1 MLLRRHEVSRASQFY
16 NTGSLNIPGNTVRG
30 VKQECLCK
38 EHSLSHL
45 FKWLQGTKMPTRN
58 RKGFLLFRL
67 SEALDS
73 SLAKFSCPELGRLLD
88 RVRGS
93 GQQDKSSTPEKRRL
107 SRVEAE
113 SINGWKREPTVKHR
127 FPVLGVC
134 TPAAHSP
141 GGRGRA
147 LAILLIYCAYPLKV
161 PSWVFWLTFLPSTPG
176 QNNYKMPQ

>member
-1 MLLRRHEVSRASQFY
+1 
-16 NTGSLNIPGNTVRG
+16 
-30 VKQECLCK
+30 
-38 EHSLSHL
+38 
-45 FKWLQGTKMPTRN
+45 MPTRN

-113 SINGWKREPTVKHR
+113 SINGWKREPTVK
-127 FPVLGVC
+127 PVLQ
-134 TPAAHSP
+134 
-141 GGRGRA
+141 R
-147 LAILLIYCAYPLKV
+147 
-161 PSWVFWLTFLPSTPG
+161 
-176 QNNYKMPQ
+176 